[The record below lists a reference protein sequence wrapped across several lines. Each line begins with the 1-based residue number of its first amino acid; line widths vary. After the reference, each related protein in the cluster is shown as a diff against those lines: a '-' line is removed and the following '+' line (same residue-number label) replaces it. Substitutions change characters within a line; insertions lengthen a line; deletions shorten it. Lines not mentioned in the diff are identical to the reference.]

1 MEVEYRAEVYNPN
14 GGGPYPR
21 NFNTFYGYGAKER
34 AIKWAQLEARVGEEM
49 SVYKLVFQETRGE
62 DE

>member
-1 MEVEYRAEVYNPN
+1 MEPEYRAEVYNPN
-14 GGGPYPR
+14 GVGPYPR
-21 NFNTFYGYGAKER
+21 NFNTFYGYAAKER
-34 AIKWAQLEARVGEEM
+34 AIVWAQHEAQEGEEM